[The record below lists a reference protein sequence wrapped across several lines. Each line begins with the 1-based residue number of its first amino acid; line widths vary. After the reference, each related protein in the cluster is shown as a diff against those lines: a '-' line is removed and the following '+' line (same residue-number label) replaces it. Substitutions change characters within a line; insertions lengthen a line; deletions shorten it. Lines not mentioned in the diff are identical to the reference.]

1 MILHTLIT
9 LIKSNNF
16 KWVPDMPHVQH
27 NVHFLSK
34 IGVIPSFD
42 FYQTKH
48 NQLFSINELD
58 STIILIIVPLVEKTI
73 FSNNL

>member
-9 LIKSNNF
+9 LIKSNNLR
-16 KWVPDMPHVQH
+16 WVPDMPHVQH

-42 FYQTKH
+42 FNQTKH
-48 NQLFSINELD
+48 NQLF
-58 STIILIIVPLVEKTI
+58 
-73 FSNNL
+73 